1 MVFFIVISPVTD
13 FSTLPWLLFRGC
25 GPCLAGRRPS
35 RNVFLC
41 VCIDHSVVLE
51 DKMVCSQVS
60 PSRSREALF
69 LMLIPRKKCK
79 KAADE
84 KTTFVAVMSDR
95 LNNRLL
101 VQWTTRPLHN
111 TRVGGP
117 WEDQQNDL
125 CYNCKQS
132 TLTVLKLLHKSKLI

>member
-1 MVFFIVISPVTD
+1 MFSFVSASTIV
-13 FSTLPWLLFRGC
+13 LFWRTRWYV
-25 GPCLAGRRPS
+25 PRSLHLAVEKPYSLCLFPG
-35 RNVFLC
+35 
-41 VCIDHSVVLE
+41 
-51 DKMVCSQVS
+51 
-60 PSRSREALF
+60 
-69 LMLIPRKKCK
+69 KKCK

-95 LNNRLL
+95 LNGRLL